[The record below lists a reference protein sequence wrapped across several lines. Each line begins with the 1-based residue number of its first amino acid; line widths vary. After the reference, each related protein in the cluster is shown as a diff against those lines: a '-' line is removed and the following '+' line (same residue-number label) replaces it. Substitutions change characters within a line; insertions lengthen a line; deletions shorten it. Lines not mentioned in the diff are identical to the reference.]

1 MITTGA
7 KLWLAI
13 ALTALLGAGVY
24 FVATGRGEDGGT
36 LVLASIAAGCAVL
49 AAACLASR
57 DGDAS
62 IPAGDDAGL
71 ETVRV
76 RSSLPAF
83 WPALGAV
90 GAGVAIV
97 GYAAGGLLLYAGIG
111 IIAAVIVE
119 WMVQSWA
126 ERSTADPA
134 YNQALRNRIMFPFEV
149 PVLGIIGLAL
159 VMVTFS
165 RVLLAVSKT
174 GSTVVAMVVATVI
187 LAVGALIAN
196 RPKLSSGAVTW
207 AVAIGA
213 VGLLAAGVVGGV
225 AGEREIE
232 AHHAEEGHDESEGGG
247 QAGGGEGNAG
257 ENDAS
262 EGTVGDDGSQDEID
276 GPSSS
281 DDESEEEAP
290 GQGDD
295 NTEVQTP

>member
-7 KLWLAI
+7 KLWFAI
-13 ALTALLGAGVY
+13 ASTALVGMVVY

-36 LVLASIAAGCAVL
+36 IVLGSIAAACAVL
-49 AAACLASR
+49 GAASLVSR
-57 DGDAS
+57 DGDTTV
-62 IPAGDDAGL
+62 DADAAV
-71 ETVRV
+71 EDVRI
-76 RSSLPAF
+76 RSSLPAY

-90 GAGVAIV
+90 GAGVAII
-97 GYAAGGLLLYAGIG
+97 GLAAGGLLLYVGLG
-111 IIAAVIVE
+111 IIGVVVAE

-126 ERSTADPA
+126 ERSTGDPA

-149 PVLGIIGLAL
+149 PVLGILGLAL
-159 VMVTFS
+159 VMITFS

-174 GSTVVAMVVATVI
+174 GSTVVAMLVATMI
-187 LAVGALIAN
+187 LAVGSLIAT

-232 AHHAEEGHDESEGGG
+232 VHEVEEGHQGEGGG

-262 EGTVGDDGSQDEID
+262 EGTVGDDGSQDDID
-276 GPSSS
+276 GPSS
-281 DDESEEEAP
+281 DDESTEETAP